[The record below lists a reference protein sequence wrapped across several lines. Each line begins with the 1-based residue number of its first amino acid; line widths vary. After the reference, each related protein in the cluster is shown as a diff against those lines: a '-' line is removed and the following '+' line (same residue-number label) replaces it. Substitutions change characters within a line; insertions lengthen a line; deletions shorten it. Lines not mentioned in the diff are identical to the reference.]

1 MSLEKKIFFSSVT
14 SPTCTEKCRC
24 LFARSHLTLW
34 DPMNCSPPGSSVHAI
49 FQARMLEYSP
59 GDLPH
64 PGNKTVAPTASPTLR
79 ADSLTLSHQGS
90 LQRDITEPK
99 DADIEFMRQIMELMD
114 GAVLWGVG
122 WRLDRGWLTWE
133 QRSPLHPFYK
143 DP

>member
-1 MSLEKKIFFSSVT
+1 
-14 SPTCTEKCRC
+14 
-24 LFARSHLTLW
+24 
-34 DPMNCSPPGSSVHAI
+34 MNCSPPGSSVHAI
-49 FQARMLEYSP
+49 FQARILEYSP
-59 GDLPH
+59 GDLPD

-122 WRLDRGWLTWE
+122 
-133 QRSPLHPFYK
+133 
-143 DP
+143 